1 MLQNEESGRK
11 SKLADVVEDF
21 ISQYNLKSI
30 TPDALLK
37 NYQRYRAMLHPKKP
51 RTYTRRKHPQK

>member
-37 NYQRYRAMLHPKKP
+37 NYQRYRSMLRPKKP